1 MPNLFS
7 ADGSMELAQ
16 RGAYDGREHV
26 RAFLLKVF
34 GRGTE
39 GPVAGRLG
47 NHMQL
52 QPVIDVAADGK
63 SAKIRIRM
71 FQQMSFGPRASVG
84 AAVYENTAVLEDG
97 KWKLRDDH
105 TFNTLAAGYEGGWV
119 RAANP
124 GVPGPDKEL
133 PPDRPPTYRFQMF
146 PVVYDIP
153 FHYAN
158 PVTGNTTVPPI
169 VDGATPPPGF
179 VNTRTACGRSA
190 CAGPPGVPQ
199 RRRRRLHRCRGRIPP
214 ACPMTSRASSAASD
228 AKIDGGAHRQAVRAA
243 AAA

>member
-1 MPNLFS
+1 
-7 ADGSMELAQ
+7 MELAQ

-39 GPVAGRLG
+39 GPVANRLG

-105 TFNTLAAGYEGGWV
+105 TYNTLAANYEGGWV

-124 GVPGPDKEL
+124 WVPGPDKEL
-133 PPDRPPTYRFQMF
+133 PPDR
-146 PVVYDIP
+146 
-153 FHYAN
+153 ALL
-158 PVTGNTTVPPI
+158 
-169 VDGATPPPGF
+169 PG
-179 VNTRTACGRSA
+179 
-190 CAGPPGVPQ
+190 GPGQ
-199 RRRRRLHRCRGRIPP
+199 QH
-214 ACPMTSRASSAASD
+214 
-228 AKIDGGAHRQAVRAA
+228 HRQNRHQGEYREAALPAGYDDEGGEERAERAA
-243 AAA
+243 NLSSHLKDSLREPLPAARGIPGGSGGFRMKDGRANADERDRDEDERVARRIGETDQADE

>member
-1 MPNLFS
+1 
-7 ADGSMELAQ
+7 MELAQ

-39 GPVAGRLG
+39 GPVANRLG

-52 QPVIDVAADGK
+52 QPVIDVAPDGK

-105 TFNTLAAGYEGGWV
+105 TYNTLAANYDGGWV

-124 GVPGPDKEL
+124 ATPGPDKEL
-133 PPDRPPTYRFQMF
+133 PPDRPPSLKFQMF

-158 PVTGNTTVPPI
+158 PVTGNKNPSDPSSM
-169 VDGATPPPGF
+169 A
-179 VNTRTACGRSA
+179 
-190 CAGPPGVPQ
+190 
-199 RRRRRLHRCRGRIPP
+199 RRRRPGMINVTTPP
-214 ACPMTSRASSAASD
+214 
-228 AKIDGGAHRQAVRAA
+228 VAA
-243 AAA
+243 ARPPRARRRLRRPRRSRR